1 MDAWPQKHL
10 GKRAISREKTDE
22 GYDEEVDGDQ
32 VAYIDEEGW
41 LYADEET
48 INAIDEQL
56 AEGNEEF
63 AKVLTTYVEAR
74 HALAKARIAQGF
86 YPVVVPREPPPL
98 RPTWGTSDRPEERPR
113 ATPIC
118 ISCG

>member
-1 MDAWPQKHL
+1 M
-10 GKRAISREKTDE
+10 
-22 GYDEEVDGDQ
+22 
-32 VAYIDEEGW
+32 AYIDEEGW
-41 LYADEET
+41 FYADEET

-86 YPVVVPREPPPL
+86 YPVVVPREPHLHDQHGGRLTDLKKGQEPHQFASGAAKL
-98 RPTWGTSDRPEERPR
+98 
-113 ATPIC
+113 AT
-118 ISCG
+118 